1 MAVQESTCKSTLD
14 LQELGQVVL
23 RLDHV
28 LDGVEIIIDV
38 YANDVEDAPLRSRLQ
53 TPPRAATEPSAPL
66 LPVAEHAVY
75 GYPPPGVYG
84 VTRTRSHDDPNGC
97 CTIM

>member
-23 RLDHV
+23 RLAQ
-28 LDGVEIIIDV
+28 IIDV